1 MKPASLLM
9 VLFCFMAPGFVRAQ
23 SDSDVRMAEADLAT
37 VFNYI
42 QYDDML
48 SSAGQIPYDQVASL
62 RQAGFE
68 VVINLAP
75 VSESANA
82 LEGFLV
88 VQEGLT
94 FLNIPVSFREPS
106 LQDLTVFFDM
116 MKVNEGRRTFVH
128 CAANMRA
135 TVFTYLYRTLVQGVD
150 EASARADMETIW
162 DPNGSPAWAA
172 LIEKAQAEFGAGR

>member
-1 MKPASLLM
+1 
-9 VLFCFMAPGFVRAQ
+9 
-23 SDSDVRMAEADLAT
+23 
-37 VFNYI
+37 
-42 QYDDML
+42 
-48 SSAGQIPYDQVASL
+48 
-62 RQAGFE
+62 
-68 VVINLAP
+68 